1 MSSFI
6 ADLEADEEAKEWK
19 AQPLL
24 SPMVVNDRNDRTQTV
39 PWRPHSLAHEVIP
52 DRA

>member
-1 MSSFI
+1 MRSFI
-6 ADLEADEEAKEWK
+6 AALEADEEAKERK

-39 PWRPHSLAHEVIP
+39 PWRPHSLTQP
-52 DRA
+52 DTLNRA